1 MSDVI
6 TTSGRSLGTVTAEI
20 VAISNQAAQMAYM
33 SMVEIGRRL
42 VEAKGLVAHGE
53 WGPWLKNE
61 VKGAQRTA
69 NNFMAIYERSEN
81 GNSQTFANLGY
92 SQIVQLLALPEGEA
106 EEFAETHDVQSMSVR
121 ELKEAIRER
130 DEEKRLREEAQAALK
145 RSQETNVALQTNVDR
160 GLKAEGV
167 LVKKVRELQKQLSD
181 AASSAEA
188 AQKTAKHL
196 REHPEISEEM
206 KAEIVADYKV
216 QADSQREKLEKKLKE
231 ALESLAF
238 AEKDRAEAEAAAKA
252 AAEQTSNAK
261 KADAFADRDVVAFD
275 MMGKQILDDLNRMNG
290 FRLKINEKAPEM
302 RPKLLAAMKRLAE
315 MVQQRVE
322 AME

>member
-61 VKGAQRTA
+61 VKFSQRTA

-106 EEFAETHDVQSMSVR
+106 EEFAETHDVQNMSVR

-130 DEEKRLREEAQAALK
+130 DEEKKLREDAQAALK
-145 RSQETNVALQTNVDR
+145 RAEDANARMQTNVNRAMD
-160 GLKAEGV
+160 AENK
-167 LVKKVRELQKQLSD
+167 LSRRVKELQEQLAD
-181 AASSAEA
+181 AEKARADAMETA
-188 AQKTAKHL
+188 RQFREKT
-196 REHPEISEEM
+196 EITEEM
-206 KAEIVADYKV
+206 KASILAEHEA
-216 QADSQREKLEKKLKE
+216 QADAQREQLEKQLKE

-238 AEKDRAEAEAAAKA
+238 AKKDRADKEAAAKA
-252 AAEQTSNAK
+252 AAAK
-261 KADAFADRDVVAFD
+261 SVDARKAEVFADRDVVAFD
-275 MMGKQILDDLNRMNG
+275 MMGKQVLEDLNRMEG
-290 FRLKINEKAPEM
+290 YRIKIEAKNPDM
-302 RPKLLAAMKRLAE
+302 GPKLLAAMGRLAT

-322 AME
+322 ALK